1 MKKLYVLTAAVL
13 VGLCSPAF
21 AVITSLTVNSGTV
34 SKSTGQVTLSGTITC
49 DAGHQVDLEAAA
61 LQVQG
66 PQKFANAFGDLDS
79 PLTCSGGTD
88 SWTIV
93 LDDFAFG
100 SQGFKAGPAGG
111 NAHAEDH
118 TDNSDASINSTVH
131 LRWVP

>member
-1 MKKLYVLTAAVL
+1 MKKVYVLTAAVL

-21 AVITSLTVNSGTV
+21 ALITSLTVDSGTV

-49 DAGHQVDLEAAA
+49 TAGDVVFIDAAA
-61 LQVQG
+61 LQVKSS
-66 PQKFANAFGDLDS
+66 QKFVEAEGSLDS

-88 SWTIV
+88 SWTVV
-93 LDDFAFG
+93 LDDNSFG

-111 NAHAEDH
+111 NANAHDV
-118 TDNSDASINSTVH
+118 TDDSDTSVNSTVH